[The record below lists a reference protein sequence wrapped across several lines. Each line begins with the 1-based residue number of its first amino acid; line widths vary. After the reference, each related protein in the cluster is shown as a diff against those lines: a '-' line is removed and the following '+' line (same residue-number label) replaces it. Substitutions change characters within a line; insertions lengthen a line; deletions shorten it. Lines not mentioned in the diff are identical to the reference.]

1 MFFFGNNYYL
11 ETKKKLY
18 LICNILKL
26 RPIRTQN
33 FLNNRNILRDSRD
46 IRRKKNL
53 KILKLRF
60 FEIISRF
67 KKYKNVKFAVFE
79 IA

>member
-33 FLNNRNILRDSRD
+33 FLNNLERSRD

-53 KILKLRF
+53 KILKIRF
-60 FEIISRF
+60 FEKISRF